1 MVSRTQKKIL
11 LAIDGSDQSLNA
23 VRYVSELLA
32 SQKPEVVLFHVM
44 RKIDETFWDLG
55 IDPAYHERVADVS
68 AWALEQE
75 KTVQGFMNCASQIL
89 FEAGIPE
96 ESVTA
101 KIHESK
107 AGVARDIIKESMNG
121 YSGVVVGRKGLSKL
135 KDLLLGSVAHKLV
148 EKLRHVPIWVVGGTP
163 QLGRILLALD
173 GSEGAMKA
181 VDHVGTLLAGS
192 DYEVTLL
199 HVMREVNW
207 LICQK
212 EREDY
217 IPSELEASLEEKWFE
232 DERLEMGPV
241 FDVARIRLINAGFDP
256 NRVTTKLIRG
266 VSSRAGGIVEEAK
279 LGGYG
284 SIVVGRRGL
293 SRVEDF
299 FMGRVSNKVV
309 HLVKDMAVW
318 VVS

>member
-1 MVSRTQKKIL
+1 MLSRTQKKIL

-55 IDPAYHERVADVS
+55 IDPAYHRRVVDVS
-68 AWALEQE
+68 AWEVEQE
-75 KTVQGFMNCASQIL
+75 KTVQKFMNYASQIL
-89 FEAGIPE
+89 FEAEIPE

-107 AGVARDIIKESMNG
+107 TGVAREIIKESMNG

-135 KDLLLGSVAHKLV
+135 KDFLLGSVAHKLV
-148 EKLRHVPIWVVGGTP
+148 EKLRHVPVSLVGGTP

-181 VDHVGTLLAGS
+181 VDYVGTLLGGS

-199 HVMREVNW
+199 HVMREINW

-212 EREDY
+212 ETEDY
-217 IPSELEASLEEKWFE
+217 IPSELEASSEEKWLK
-232 DERLEMGPV
+232 DEGVEMGPV
-241 FDVARIRLINAGFDP
+241 FDEARIRLINAGIDP
-256 NRVTTKLIRG
+256 NRVKTKLVRG

-309 HLVKDMAVW
+309 HLAKDMAVW

>member
-1 MVSRTQKKIL
+1 MMSQIKKKIL
-11 LAIDGSDQSLNA
+11 LAIDGSDQSLNG
-23 VRYVSELLA
+23 VRYVGKLLA
-32 SQKPEVVLFHVM
+32 SQKPEVILYHVM

-55 IDPAYHERVADVS
+55 IDPAYHRRVVDVS
-68 AWALEQE
+68 AWELEQE

-107 AGVARDIIKESMNG
+107 TGVARDIIKESMNG

-135 KDLLLGSVAHKLV
+135 KDFLLGSVAHKLV
-148 EKLRHVPIWVVGGTP
+148 EKLRHVPVWVVGGTP

-181 VDHVGTLLAGS
+181 VDHVGTLLGGS

-217 IPSELEASLEEKWFE
+217 IPSELEASLEERWLE

-241 FDVARIRLINAGFDP
+241 FDEARIRLINAGFDP
-256 NRVTTKLIRG
+256 NRVTTKSIRG

-279 LGGYG
+279 VGCYG

-293 SRVEDF
+293 SKVEEF
-299 FMGRVSNKVV
+299 FMGRVSNKIV
-309 HLVKDMAVW
+309 HLAKEMAVW

>member
-1 MVSRTQKKIL
+1 MMSQIQKKIL

-23 VRYVSELLA
+23 VRYVGKLLA
-32 SQKPEVVLFHVM
+32 SQKPEVILYHVM
-44 RKIDETFWDLG
+44 RKIEETFWDLG
-55 IDPAYHERVADVS
+55 IDPAYHRRFGDVS
-68 AWALEQE
+68 AWELEQE
-75 KTVQGFMNCASQIL
+75 KTIQGFMNYASQIL

-101 KIHESK
+101 KIQESK
-107 AGVARDIIKESMNG
+107 TGVARDIIKESMNG
-121 YSGVVVGRKGLSKL
+121 YSAVVVGRRGPSKL
-135 KDLLLGSVAHKLV
+135 KDFLLGSVAHKLV
-148 EKLRHVPIWVVGGTP
+148 QKLTHIPIWLVGGTP

-181 VDHVGTLLAGS
+181 VDYVGTLLGGS
-192 DYEVTLL
+192 DYQVTLL

-207 LICQK
+207 VICQK

-217 IPSELEASLEEKWFE
+217 IPSEPEASLEEKWSE
-232 DERLEMGPV
+232 DERLKMGPV
-241 FDVARIRLINAGFDP
+241 FDKGRIRLINAGFDP

-266 VSSRAGGIVEEAK
+266 VSSRADCIVEEAK

-293 SRVEDF
+293 SKVEEF
-299 FMGRVSNKVV
+299 FIGRVSNKLV
-309 HLVKDMAVW
+309 HLAKDMAVW